1 MVNVADLAI
10 TSLDVI
16 KVYQLT
22 GAPWFVMDELQE
34 ATIANAQEKEDI
46 TGKGGRKLGSLKKN
60 KGVTVSGTSGL
71 ISAGMLEAQTGNTF
85 VHNEA
90 APVAWTD
97 YLEVKANGAETEFK
111 AVGTAGAE
119 IEGLYMRNAD
129 GSAGEKLEQAAAAA
143 DKKFAYDPE
152 TKKLTFAEGALA
164 DGTEIVVFYT
174 RNVEADVLSNVSD
187 TYSKTV
193 RMYID
198 GTAEDKCGNVFHVQF
213 YIPKADLNGEFDIQL
228 GDSQATHAFEA
239 ESVAGAGCGGV
250 GTKGVLWTYTVFGVN
265 TEDAAAA

>member
-16 KVYQLT
+16 KVYELT
-22 GAPWFVMDELQE
+22 GKPWFVMDELQD
-34 ATIANAQEKEDI
+34 ATISNTQEKEDI

-71 ISAGMLEAQTGNTF
+71 ISAGLLETQTGSAF

-97 YLEVKANGAETEFK
+97 YLVIKDNAATTEF
-111 AVGTAGAE
+111 AAIGTAGAE
-119 IEGLYMRNAD
+119 IEALYLRNGD
-129 GSAGEKLEQAAAAA
+129 NSAGQELKQDATASEG
-143 DKKFAYDPE
+143 KFAYDPE
-152 TKKLTFAEGALA
+152 TKVLTFAEGAFD

-174 RNVEADVLSNVSD
+174 RHVDAHVLSNESD

-198 GTAEDKCGNVFHVQF
+198 GTAEDRCGNVFHVQF
-213 YIPKADLNGEFDIQL
+213 YIPKADLNGEFEIQM
-228 GDSQATHAFEA
+228 GDSQATHEFEA
-239 ESVAGAGCGGV
+239 ESLAGGGCSGAGAN
-250 GTKGVLWTYTVFGVN
+250 GVLWTYTVFGV
-265 TEDAAAA
+265 TAA